1 MEKIEAVH
9 RLDYKFKL
17 GHTTHIER
25 ATISWEEYR
34 ALRSDVKVAAPLP
47 EIKYQ
52 DNVSYAFKAIGE
64 DEELKKAWQNAMASF
79 IVEELITTHPS
90 GSCNELALKAA
101 ENFLDFVISTATSR
115 LAGMNIKN
123 TDCKI

>member
-9 RLDYKFKL
+9 RHDCKFKL

-25 ATISWEEYR
+25 ASISWEEYK

-47 EIKYQ
+47 EIN
-52 DNVSYAFKAIGE
+52 NVAYVFKAIGE
-64 DEELKKAWQNAMASF
+64 YEELKKAWQNAMASF

-101 ENFLDFVISTATSR
+101 GNFLDFAISTATSR